1 MGGTKIKTEVVKVV
15 DGDTIT
21 VKGKDKDEKIRILA
35 LDTEESQPGGDKP
48 MTPWGKK
55 AKEEA
60 QRIFVA
66 GKTVTL
72 EFPGKEAADVCWE
85 RYRDN
90 YGRAMAYVYA
100 PDGSDYQKHM
110 IGQGYSPYFVK
121 YGYAE
126 FAANHKAYT
135 NAEVAAQKENKGLWD
150 QISVNG
156 SEMRNYPLL
165 SVWWHLR
172 AQIIDE
178 YRSYK
183 AHNPK
188 KAPMDVNLD
197 YDKIVEKANAGA
209 EAVIFTEL
217 AGFSRIG
224 GAHGIIRNSSLHRP
238 FSIFMRDIDEPAGQK
253 IVNLISQ
260 RYIAP
265 SKQPDH
271 PRRSYAY
278 IKGLLQIYGGR
289 PELVITSADQI
300 WDGPPK

>member
-172 AQIIDE
+172 AQIIDL

-183 AHNPK
+183 SHNPK
-188 KAPMDVNLD
+188 KAPLDVNLD

-278 IKGLLQIYGGR
+278 VKGQMQIY
-289 PELVITSADQI
+289 
-300 WDGPPK
+300 